1 MLTLKKLKKK
11 LLRNY
16 FLPFPFS
23 CRHIEYS
30 VIASADDDIAVNPSP
45 RLFDISLKAIQH
57 AQTIELSEVTKRM
70 GEPPY
75 LLDIWPGEHYRLLAG
90 FIKTI
95 KPKLVIEIGTA
106 TGLSTLALLKF
117 LPSNSMLIT
126 FDIISW
132 QTIPEAILKEED
144 FKDGS
149 LEQRIGDLADPNTFS
164 NNKDILEKADLI
176 FCDGPKDCMFEQTF
190 LDNMGKLNFANS
202 PLLILDDIKIWNM
215 LKIWRNIK
223 KPKLDLSSFGHWAGT
238 GLVDL
243 KQMPFTESLK
253 LGN

>member
-1 MLTLKKLKKK
+1 MRALKKLKNK
-11 LLRNY
+11 LLKNY

-30 VIASADDDIAVNPSP
+30 VIASADDDTAANSSP
-45 RLFDISLKAIQH
+45 RLLDISVKAIQH
-57 AQTIELSEVTKRM
+57 AQTVDLSDITKRM

-75 LLDIWPGEHYRLLAG
+75 YLDIWPGEHYRLLAG

-95 KPKLVIEIGTA
+95 KPKLVVEIGTG

-117 LPSNSMLIT
+117 LPANSKLIT
-126 FDIISW
+126 FDIIPW
-132 QTIPEAILKEED
+132 EAIPEAILKEED
-144 FKDGS
+144 FKDGC
-149 LEQRIGDLADPNTFS
+149 LEQHLGDLADPNIFS

-176 FCDGPKDCMFEQTF
+176 FCDGPKDSIFEQLF
-190 LDNMGKLNFANS
+190 LDNMEKLNFTNP
-202 PLLILDDIKIWNM
+202 PLLILDDIKVWNM

-223 KPKLDLSSFGHWAGT
+223 KPKLDLSSFGHWTGT

-243 KQMPFTESLK
+243 K
-253 LGN
+253 